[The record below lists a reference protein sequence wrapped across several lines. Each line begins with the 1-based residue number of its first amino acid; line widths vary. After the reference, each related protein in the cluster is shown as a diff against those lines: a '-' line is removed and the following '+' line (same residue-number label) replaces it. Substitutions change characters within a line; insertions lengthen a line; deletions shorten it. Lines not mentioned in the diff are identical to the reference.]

1 MLRSRLVAWRSV
13 AANPS
18 ISPMAIGKN
27 VTSAI
32 TTTFGSSP
40 NPNQMI
46 SSGAIAT
53 IGSVWDATSSG
64 VSARRSHGTKSTA
77 TAIAQ
82 PDGERHREPDRRDLQ
97 RRHGVGPQRRPV
109 RPALLHHP
117 QRRGQHLRTHARHVH
132 GDLPHHEPDQH
143 EQQRGHPTRPTAAA
157 SRVSTR
163 RVRISSTVTP
173 PAR

>member
-18 ISPMAIGKN
+18 ISPMAMGKN

-46 SSGAIAT
+46 NSGAMAT
-53 IGSVWDATSSG
+53 IGTVWDATSSG
-64 VSARRSHGTKSTA
+64 VNARRSHGTKSTV

-82 PDGERHREPDRRDLQ
+82 PTASDTANPTAVTCSVGS
-97 RRHGVGPQRRPV
+97 GVGPQRRPV
-109 RPALLHHP
+109 RPTLLHHP
-117 QRRGQHLRTHARHVH
+117 
-132 GDLPHHEPDQH
+132 
-143 EQQRGHPTRPTAAA
+143 
-157 SRVSTR
+157 
-163 RVRISSTVTP
+163 
-173 PAR
+173 